1 MKNPAVPVRLCIVIL
16 ATALSGCVYITGGDQ
31 LAALDRAIRE
41 DVFGEPPQAE
51 AAARA
56 RSKGPLDHYLV
67 VRGRRNRSQGFV
79 QTPPDTWAPFDVSIR
94 TGIFEPE
101 QAGRVDGARVC
112 LELDT
117 IGFTIFYDVCADWS
131 ASAGAWRVFA
141 FHGPPAAF
149 LPGEVQI
156 TAHEIELR
164 TETDGTT
171 LRFHAREAG
180 AKDWSPVSQMPFPAQ
195 SPPLKMAF
203 GATNVGP
210 KDEIGFDSPSH
221 ASGPPPGPL
230 TDVQQVVS
238 DLNLALLRG
247 LDAYLALDGGS
258 PDLAAATASLAEAA
272 TALDAA
278 AAGAAALAPSD
289 DTETV
294 SKRIA
299 AADKALGKAQQ
310 LVDGGKAVKALGKLE
325 KAALRVAQAVLILAP
340 QSPLGL

>member
-1 MKNPAVPVRLCIVIL
+1 
-16 ATALSGCVYITGGDQ
+16 
-31 LAALDRAIRE
+31 
-41 DVFGEPPQAE
+41 
-51 AAARA
+51 
-56 RSKGPLDHYLV
+56 
-67 VRGRRNRSQGFV
+67 
-79 QTPPDTWAPFDVSIR
+79 
-94 TGIFEPE
+94 
-101 QAGRVDGARVC
+101 
-112 LELDT
+112 
-117 IGFTIFYDVCADWS
+117 
-131 ASAGAWRVFA
+131 
-141 FHGPPAAF
+141 
-149 LPGEVQI
+149 
-156 TAHEIELR
+156 
-164 TETDGTT
+164 
-171 LRFHAREAG
+171 
-180 AKDWSPVSQMPFPAQ
+180 
-195 SPPLKMAF
+195 
-203 GATNVGP
+203 
-210 KDEIGFDSPSH
+210 
-221 ASGPPPGPL
+221 
-230 TDVQQVVS
+230 VS